1 MKGPERNEQSI
12 QVAAEAIDRL
22 LTVDLAARGL
32 VNSLYKAARRAQND
46 HPLCMLAAERL
57 ADVVKSGDTVV
68 IATGLPIRGWFS
80 SALAES
86 DGPAGAAT
94 LARALYVG
102 LNAVPVLVCEEPI
115 VPLLQAACRA
125 AGLVVTSSEE
135 WKAGQASPDYVP
147 GRHIPPA
154 IVESFPIDPAEAK
167 DKAHHMMDTL
177 RPAALI
183 SIERQGANEK
193 GVYHYGRGEA
203 NLTSAVAKVDEL
215 FHLGRQAGVQTIGLG
230 DGGNELGLGLIRDEI
245 RAAIPFGARCIC
257 PCGAGI
263 APEFAADVVVVATT
277 SNWGAWGIEACLA
290 LFTGRR
296 EVLHT
301 EALEHNVLRMCAD
314 KGAMDGITGFIE
326 PDVDG
331 IPGDICA
338 HVVEM
343 LGHIVTATLLSM
355 TTQESTKI
363 LREDNDR

>member
-1 MKGPERNEQSI
+1 MKGPDRHEQPI
-12 QVAAEAIDRL
+12 PRAAEAIDRL
-22 LTVDLAARGL
+22 LTVDLATRG
-32 VNSLYKAARRAQND
+32 VINVLYTAARRAQKD
-46 HPLCMLAAERL
+46 RPLCMVAAERL

-102 LNAVPVLVCEEPI
+102 LSAVPVLLCEEPM

-154 IVESFPIDPAEAK
+154 IVESFPTDPAEAK
-167 DKAHHMMDTL
+167 DTAHHLLNTL

-193 GVYHYGRGEA
+193 GVYHYGKGEA
-203 NLTSAVAKVDEL
+203 NLTSAVAKLDEL
-215 FHLGRQAGVQTIGLG
+215 FHLGRESGVLTVGLG

-263 APEFAADVVVVATT
+263 APEFAADVVVAATT

-290 LFTGRR
+290 LLTGRR
-296 EVLHT
+296 EALHT
-301 EALEHNVLRMCAD
+301 EALERNVLRMCAD
-314 KGAMDGITGFIE
+314 HGAMDGITGFIE

-338 HVVEM
+338 HVVGM
-343 LGHIVTATLLSM
+343 LGHIVTAALLSLK
-355 TTQESTKI
+355 TQESVKMP
-363 LREDNDR
+363 REKRDR